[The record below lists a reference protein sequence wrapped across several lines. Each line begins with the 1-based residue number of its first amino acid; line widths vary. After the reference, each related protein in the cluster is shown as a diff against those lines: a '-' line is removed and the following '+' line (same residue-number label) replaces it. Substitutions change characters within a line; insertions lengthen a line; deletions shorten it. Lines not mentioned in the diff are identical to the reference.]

1 MIRLKNNTGG
11 YYSLELEDSQSI
23 KPNRTFVFN
32 FPGMEINIPSD
43 YAASIASNLYAYAA
57 YKKGLFTVVKGQE
70 ELDGY
75 FIEAGVATPEE
86 IKSVN
91 ASIVSDAMLV
101 AALKDGKLSK
111 VEQYINSPNLD
122 RLVQLAVDNIASI
135 SREKIDAIEKAT
147 GVAITIDNE

>member
-1 MIRLKNNTGG
+1 
-11 YYSLELEDSQSI
+11 
-23 KPNRTFVFN
+23 
-32 FPGMEINIPSD
+32 
-43 YAASIASNLYAYAA
+43 
-57 YKKGLFTVVKGQE
+57 
-70 ELDGY
+70 
-75 FIEAGVATPEE
+75 
-86 IKSVN
+86 
-91 ASIVSDAMLV
+91 MLV